1 MTPLRGIR
9 AWLIWQAP
17 RHVVLFVL
25 LVEVVAIVAA
35 TGTAGLIPVHRI
47 DLIRAGILVGCAL
60 VHIEAARATERHRE
74 LTSGAGPY
82 LDTKAVWS
90 VAAAIIL
97 PPVLTSAVVV
107 ATYAIAWLRI
117 WPRRRPLHLFRWVFS
132 AATVLLGT
140 QAAIAVLSL
149 GLPHFPGLP
158 RSTAAGMIDLAVVVG
173 AMALRWLINYGLIVA
188 AILVSSPTT
197 HARQVLENFD
207 EQLQEAGA
215 YALGMVAATLVI
227 TDPPVLAGVVLGIVA
242 LHRGLLL
249 HQYRTASRTDTK
261 TGLHSLDWWHHIA
274 EAALQRAQIHGTTL
288 AVCIAD
294 LDHFKQVNDTYGHIA
309 GDQALKAVARTLR
322 GEVRDYDIVG
332 RWGGEEFA
340 LLLVDVDERS
350 LRGIADR
357 IRQRIHALVVDTG
370 HDGEVISGM
379 TISIGATL
387 VPTEGVDTLDEALR
401 AADTALYAVKAQG
414 RNHVRISNLVPQQAG
429 PPAAEIPVE
438 S

>member
-1 MTPLRGIR
+1 MTPLRAVQ
-9 AWLIWQAP
+9 AWRIWQSP
-17 RHVVLFVL
+17 RHVVVFVL
-25 LVEVVAIVAA
+25 LVEAVAVAA
-35 TGTAGLIPVHRI
+35 SAGTAGLVPVHRI
-47 DLIRAGILVGCAL
+47 DLIRAGLLVGCAL

-74 LTSGAGPY
+74 LVSGAGPY

-97 PPVLTSAVVV
+97 PPVLTTAVVV
-107 ATYAIAWLRI
+107 ATYGIAWLRI
-117 WPRRRPLHLFRWVFS
+117 WPRRRPLYLFRWVFS

-140 QAAIAVLSL
+140 QVAVAVLAL
-149 GLPHFPGLP
+149 GLPHFPDLP
-158 RSTAAGMIDLAVVVG
+158 RSTGAGVLDLAVVVG
-173 AMALRWLINYGLIVA
+173 AMGLRWLINYGLIVA

-215 YALGMVAATLVI
+215 YALGIVAATLAI
-227 TDPPVLAGVVLGIVA
+227 TDPPVLAGVVIGIVA

-274 EAALQRAQIHGTTL
+274 ERALQRAQIHDSTL

-294 LDHFKQVNDTYGHIA
+294 VDHFKQVNDTYGHLA
-309 GDQALKAVARTLR
+309 GDLALKAIARTLR
-322 GEVRDYDIVG
+322 SEVRDYDIVG

-340 LLLVDVDERS
+340 LLLVDVDESS
-350 LRGIADR
+350 LRGIAER
-357 IRQRIHALVVDTG
+357 IRGRIHSLVVDTG
-370 HDGEVISGM
+370 HDGQVISGI

-387 VPTEGVDTLDEALR
+387 LPTEGVTTLDEALR

-414 RNHVRISNLVPQQAG
+414 RNHVRISNLVPMQSGA
-429 PPAAEIPVE
+429 PNAEVQIDN
-438 S
+438 

>member
-1 MTPLRGIR
+1 MIPLRGMR
-9 AWLIWQAP
+9 AWHIWQAP
-17 RHVVLFVL
+17 RHVVVFVL
-25 LVEVVAIVAA
+25 LVEVVAIAA
-35 TGTAGLIPVHRI
+35 SAGTAHLVPVHHI
-47 DLIRAGILVGCAL
+47 DLVRAGLLVACAL

-74 LTSGAGPY
+74 LVSGAGPY

-97 PPVLTSAVVV
+97 PPALTSVVVV
-107 ATYAIAWLRI
+107 ATYGIAWLRI
-117 WPRRRPLHLFRWVFS
+117 WPRRRPLQLFRWVFS

-140 QAAIAVLSL
+140 QAAIAVLNL
-149 GLPHFPGLP
+149 GMPHYPGLP
-158 RSTAAGMIDLAVVVG
+158 RSTGAGVVDLAVVVG
-173 AMALRWLINYGLIVA
+173 AMGLRWLINYGLIVT
-188 AILVSSPTT
+188 AILVSSPNT

-215 YALGMVAATLVI
+215 YALGIVAATLAI

-261 TGLHSLDWWHHIA
+261 TGLHSLDWWHHVA
-274 EAALQRAQIHGTTL
+274 ERALERAQIHGSTL

-294 LDHFKQVNDTYGHIA
+294 IDHFKLVNDTYGHLA
-309 GDQALKAVARTLR
+309 GDQALKAVARSLR
-322 GEVRDYDIVG
+322 GEVRDYDVVG

-350 LRGIADR
+350 LRGIAER
-357 IRQRIHALVVDTG
+357 IRQRIHSLVVDTG
-370 HDGEVISGM
+370 HNGEVISGM

-387 VPTEGVDTLDEALR
+387 LPTEGVDTLDEALR

-414 RNHVRISNLVPQQAG
+414 RNHVRISGFVPSQPG
-429 PPAAEIPVE
+429 PPSAEIPVDN
-438 S
+438 